1 MSIQELSSKFK
12 GFFHNVEYMLTVLI
26 IVVSC
31 LSFYLGRMSVA
42 NEDIQ
47 PISMPASSIQHDSL
61 TGSIQATASP
71 VTSEIS
77 TTPSNTETSLTPEVG
92 QGKYVASKKGTKYH
106 LPWCPGAKQIK
117 EENKLWFDSKE
128 EAEKAGYTKATNC
141 KGL

>member
-12 GFFHNVEYMLTVLI
+12 SFFHNVEYMLTALI

-42 NEDIQ
+42 RENIQ
-47 PISMPASSIQHDSL
+47 PLSMPASIVQYNTIL
-61 TGSIQATASP
+61 ENTNATSSKKTTDIGTT
-71 VTSEIS
+71 TSG
-77 TTPSNTETSLTPEVG
+77 TETSLISKEA

-117 EENKLWFDSKE
+117 EENKLWFDSTE
-128 EAEKAGYTKATNC
+128 EAEKAGYAKATNC

>member
-77 TTPSNTETSLTPEVG
+77 TTPSNTETSLTTDVE

-128 EAEKAGYTKATNC
+128 DAEKAGYTKATNC